1 MCSTDQKKP
10 KNLKRSYLELLL
22 TGQLDSKDDVQVF
35 VAGSVVSDKHV
46 AGCGAVQADIT
57 DRDALPLQPG
67 PHGDDD
73 VTRTQLQRGKVPAA
87 VDWDHLRQ
95 NLMKD
100 LHLLSVQAVKP
111 LAGFPFR
118 HAAVLKRKRGRRR
131 KRGGRIVLLQ
141 LHFLF
146 DKQARLI

>member
-1 MCSTDQKKP
+1 MKDYRFCVQQIKEIT
-10 KNLKRSYLELLL
+10 NSYLELLL
-22 TGQLDSKDDVQVF
+22 TGQLYSKDDVQVF
-35 VAGSVVSDKHV
+35 VAGSVVSNEHV
-46 AGCGAVQADIT
+46 AGSGTVQTDIT

-67 PHGDDD
+67 PHSDDD

-87 VDWDHLRQ
+87 VDWNHLRQ

-118 HAAVLKRKRGRRR
+118 HAAVLDGEE
-131 KRGGRIVLLQ
+131 GGRDRSVFIAAPSSV
-141 LHFLF
+141 
-146 DKQARLI
+146 